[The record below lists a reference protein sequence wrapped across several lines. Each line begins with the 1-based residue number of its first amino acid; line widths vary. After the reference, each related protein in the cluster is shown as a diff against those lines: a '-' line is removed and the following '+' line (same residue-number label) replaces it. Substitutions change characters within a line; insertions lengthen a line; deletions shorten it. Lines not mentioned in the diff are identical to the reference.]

1 MAIYSPG
8 NFASSYKPED
18 YINGNMESEIRN
30 AAISKILYLS
40 KYIEQFGSG
49 LKRIDR
55 LCKDS
60 GIKYSYE
67 NKENGFKFIIHRPPA
82 QSDTSDVTSDVTSEY
97 QAALTKLV
105 DAYKELQQLQG

>member
-1 MAIYSPG
+1 VRFSLAIYSPG

-30 AAISKILYLS
+30 AAISKILYSS

-67 NKENGFKFIIHRPPA
+67 NKENAEFACKKGIYPADRLQKSPDMGSSEISRFPQPPP
-82 QSDTSDVTSDVTSEY
+82 
-97 QAALTKLV
+97 
-105 DAYKELQQLQG
+105 QLLI

>member
-40 KYIEQFGSG
+40 KYIEQFCSG
-49 LKRIDR
+49 L
-55 LCKDS
+55 
-60 GIKYSYE
+60 
-67 NKENGFKFIIHRPPA
+67 
-82 QSDTSDVTSDVTSEY
+82 
-97 QAALTKLV
+97 
-105 DAYKELQQLQG
+105 